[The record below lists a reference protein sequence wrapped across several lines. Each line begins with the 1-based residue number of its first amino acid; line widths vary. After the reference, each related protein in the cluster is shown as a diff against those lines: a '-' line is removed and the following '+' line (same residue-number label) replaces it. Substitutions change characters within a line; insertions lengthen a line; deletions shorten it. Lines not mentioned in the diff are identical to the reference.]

1 MLVSCENDFMSI
13 KGRSYDQS
21 EVVNLHPYDI
31 SVASLHRETLT
42 EVLHLLGFEIPKD
55 MDCLEFQ
62 NGVYIELE
70 IDETDYD
77 DGEDS
82 ETEGIYRNINYVE
95 AALFE
100 DGGFTFLI
108 IIDDYCDNECTLY
121 ILQS

>member
-1 MLVSCENDFMSI
+1 M
-13 KGRSYDQS
+13 
-21 EVVNLHPYDI
+21 
-31 SVASLHRETLT
+31 
-42 EVLHLLGFEIPKD
+42 
-55 MDCLEFQ
+55 
-62 NGVYIELE
+62 IELE

-82 ETEGIYRNINYVE
+82 ETEGVYRNINYVE